1 MNKLNL
7 WKIIFH
13 VIINV
18 ATTIL
23 ESLSRP
29 QKEERTKLQ
38 RPSERGRT
46 EDPNHVKTG
55 QGSLTNHP
63 APFVL
68 KSEVR
73 GFEH

>member
-7 WKIIFH
+7 WRIIFH

-29 QKEERTKLQ
+29 QKEERTK
-38 RPSERGRT
+38 
-46 EDPNHVKTG
+46 
-55 QGSLTNHP
+55 
-63 APFVL
+63 
-68 KSEVR
+68 
-73 GFEH
+73 

>member
-29 QKEERTKLQ
+29 QKEEPTK
-38 RPSERGRT
+38 
-46 EDPNHVKTG
+46 
-55 QGSLTNHP
+55 
-63 APFVL
+63 
-68 KSEVR
+68 
-73 GFEH
+73 